1 MPNDEMRKTSQL
13 ELLQHGKNGKNYQEC
28 YVIEGCPLL
37 LKGKYTE
44 QR

>member
-1 MPNDEMRKTSQL
+1 MPHEEMRKTSQL
-13 ELLQHGKNGKNYQEC
+13 ELLQHGKNEKRYQEC
-28 YVIEGCPLL
+28 YVIEGRPLL